1 MDSNYLVAQGN
12 ELIEARQ
19 KEPLTAREQKIVLTM
34 VSMIQPEDHD
44 FKDYEISISDF
55 TEMLGLAG
63 REKYT
68 EIKEIT
74 KTLVGKVIEIPRK
87 NGGWLLTHW
96 VSSAEYVDGEGV
108 IKLSFSPKL
117 KPYLLQLKRAYTSY
131 RLSNILSIKSAY
143 AIRLYELM
151 KKWQHVGTWEI
162 PVESLR
168 EKLGAITKTYSLYGN
183 LKNRVIVPSVKEVNE
198 KTDVHVEFK
207 EIRKGRKVVKIEFKI
222 KHCKEKEIKIKKPS
236 DSELNQELFDE
247 LTDLANFKL
256 SLKGFKRVENIA
268 KKIYQENY
276 MAQLKLLV
284 EIINLRI
291 KQTNV
296 ENPMGLMIYII
307 EDKEELFNKGYDPR
321 IEQTSKEVIPD
332 WFKNRKKPN
341 NQPELT
347 QEELEKEREEIA
359 EILAKFKSN

>member
-1 MDSNYLVAQGN
+1 
-12 ELIEARQ
+12 
-19 KEPLTAREQKIVLTM
+19 
-34 VSMIQPEDHD
+34 
-44 FKDYEISISDF
+44 
-55 TEMLGLAG
+55 
-63 REKYT
+63 
-68 EIKEIT
+68 
-74 KTLVGKVIEIPRK
+74 
-87 NGGWLLTHW
+87 
-96 VSSAEYVDGEGV
+96 
-108 IKLSFSPKL
+108 
-117 KPYLLQLKRAYTSY
+117 KRAYTSY

-284 EIINLRI
+284 EIIN
-291 KQTNV
+291 
-296 ENPMGLMIYII
+296 
-307 EDKEELFNKGYDPR
+307 
-321 IEQTSKEVIPD
+321 
-332 WFKNRKKPN
+332 
-341 NQPELT
+341 
-347 QEELEKEREEIA
+347 
-359 EILAKFKSN
+359 

>member
-1 MDSNYLVAQGN
+1 
-12 ELIEARQ
+12 
-19 KEPLTAREQKIVLTM
+19 M

-207 EIRKGRKVVKIEFKI
+207 EIRKGRKVVKIEF
-222 KHCKEKEIKIKKPS
+222 
-236 DSELNQELFDE
+236 
-247 LTDLANFKL
+247 
-256 SLKGFKRVENIA
+256 
-268 KKIYQENY
+268 
-276 MAQLKLLV
+276 
-284 EIINLRI
+284 
-291 KQTNV
+291 
-296 ENPMGLMIYII
+296 
-307 EDKEELFNKGYDPR
+307 
-321 IEQTSKEVIPD
+321 
-332 WFKNRKKPN
+332 
-341 NQPELT
+341 
-347 QEELEKEREEIA
+347 
-359 EILAKFKSN
+359 